1 MQMEKLLHKIATEIG
16 MTDRAIEVMEAS
28 PECYKEAQTAIDITT
43 SLMRNDESDW
53 GRILFGKN
61 TNDLLQN
68 DIYSPL
74 QYLIFLEL
82 TKLGAEKCSDYP
94 FLLNMVSNVVHDSLD
109 KQVSSSDIKM
119 ILQNVFLL
127 RERREERQRLSLEII
142 LPLQDDSNRNN
153 RIGLKGFS
161 QIFGRGIAYTRDPNL
176 GAELEPKIKPSS
188 IFHDHKNA
196 PLSSIYDLLPPYPH
210 IETDQ
215 MSVILRNDGHI
226 ALAKKANPLLEFY
239 DGGWH
244 VCDLASARL
253 VLSTSIERF
262 GPEKIKEGFVEKLVN
277 LAYHMGSHWH
287 GGLIA
292 VIEPEAI
299 EQIFMNSEGEN
310 EEIQTAVV
318 NELNSSSGEK
328 WQIGGGGRL
337 LLTTLIHD
345 GATVFSPSGDL
356 LGTGKL
362 VKLGSGGQ
370 IKGGSRRNAARKIAE
385 NGGVA
390 IYISQD
396 GAIKIFSNET
406 GDDGLRVH

>member
-1 MQMEKLLHKIATEIG
+1 
-16 MTDRAIEVMEAS
+16 
-28 PECYKEAQTAIDITT
+28 
-43 SLMRNDESDW
+43 
-53 GRILFGKN
+53 
-61 TNDLLQN
+61 
-68 DIYSPL
+68 
-74 QYLIFLEL
+74 
-82 TKLGAEKCSDYP
+82 
-94 FLLNMVSNVVHDSLD
+94 
-109 KQVSSSDIKM
+109 
-119 ILQNVFLL
+119 
-127 RERREERQRLSLEII
+127 
-142 LPLQDDSNRNN
+142 
-153 RIGLKGFS
+153 
-161 QIFGRGIAYTRDPNL
+161 
-176 GAELEPKIKPSS
+176 
-188 IFHDHKNA
+188 
-196 PLSSIYDLLPPYPH
+196 
-210 IETDQ
+210 